1 MLHTHYIYIYA
12 LSICAA
18 IAWWL
23 KGLKESWTTINLNMN
38 PYQGLNKSHWTVGV
52 YLLGYPTIYESW
64 VLRFHT
70 NMKYIFPVHG
80 KLHRYLNK
88 HCKHCQTQTAGLFW
102 AHPWVWLTSK
112 LSVILFRACYT
123 PHAASLLPLNPALQT
138 RGACDRS
145 SPVRCCRCSR
155 CPPSWCRCWCGRPGA
170 ETGQT
175 LRKKMALR
183 QRKNGDLTTK
193 VQWCKIE
200 DRMD

>member
-1 MLHTHYIYIYA
+1 MYIYA

-64 VLRFHT
+64 VRRFDS
-70 NMKYIFPVHG
+70 NAKDIWNQYIGNFIEAWTSTVNIV
-80 KLHRYLNK
+80 KLKLL
-88 HCKHCQTQTAGLFW
+88 AFSGLIPEFG
-102 AHPWVWLTSK
+102 WLSSK
-112 LSVILFRACYT
+112 LRVILFRACYT
-123 PHAASLLPLNPALQT
+123 PHAASLVPLNPALAS
-138 RGACDRS
+138 GAGDRS

-170 ETGQT
+170 ETGQKI
-175 LRKKMALR
+175 RKTWDFANEQM
-183 QRKNGDLTTK
+183 G
-193 VQWCKIE
+193 I
-200 DRMD
+200 